1 LQENPFLVS
10 DVVLKPTE
18 TKYHFYLG
26 LKGDVDQTFKYDVNA
41 GFSELRNAQFFKAND
56 LFDYVNTLNRSAYN
70 FANNFSAIYDDV
82 VRANCSRAGTDGHV
96 SCGWC
101 TKNNVPNTFASAA
114 IQQPK

>member
-1 LQENPFLVS
+1 M
-10 DVVLKPTE
+10 LKPTE

-70 FANNFSAIYDDV
+70 FCEYFSAIYDD
-82 VRANCSRAGTDGHV
+82 GTLSEGERK
-96 SCGWC
+96 C
-101 TKNNVPNTFASAA
+101 TIFPVAEFGFRCRTSLHEF
-114 IQQPK
+114 